1 MVSAIAFGG
10 SELGPTFY
18 PPAGV
23 SAAALLISPRR
34 RWPVIIAAVVLA
46 EISVD
51 LFAGLAPQAIVGYVL
66 ANSLE
71 PVIGAALVL
80 AGCRR
85 TPDLR
90 RRRDLVIFVVGSCL
104 AGPLLGGLIGGTTV
118 AWHLGAW
125 WPGAVLRWFA
135 GDGIGALVVG
145 APILLWPK
153 QFHVLRE
160 RPVEALAILGTA
172 AGMAWLAIWTGLQPS
187 LLILP
192 VLAFAALRLDVLG
205 AALAGAGIAFAT
217 NLRAAS
223 GFSLFD
229 DLGCP
234 GAAGWH

>member
-1 MVSAIAFGG
+1 MRPPTTGPAGPRSRLPATGLFLVVFLAYAAGAVVSAIAFGG

-104 AGPLLGGLIGGTTV
+104 AGPLLGGLIVASGPVCSAGRTIPAGTEGG
-118 AWHLGAW
+118 
-125 WPGAVLRWFA
+125 
-135 GDGIGALVVG
+135 
-145 APILLWPK
+145 
-153 QFHVLRE
+153 
-160 RPVEALAILGTA
+160 
-172 AGMAWLAIWTGLQPS
+172 
-187 LLILP
+187 
-192 VLAFAALRLDVLG
+192 
-205 AALAGAGIAFAT
+205 GAGGGGASRMLSMMLLMIAET
-217 NLRAAS
+217 I
-223 GFSLFD
+223 GFINVD
-229 DLGCP
+229 YRP
-234 GAAGWH
+234 KRP